1 MSGSTLFDLTG
12 QVILVTGATGGIG
25 AEVARAL
32 ADHGAKVAVH
42 GRDQARLAA
51 LVEAIPGSFAVTFD
65 LTDHAGASDAI
76 ESIFAREGR
85 IDGLFCIAAARDRR
99 PLAELDT
106 DSYAR
111 LVGANLIAPYH
122 LARCVAPHMRAAGR
136 GRIVMMTSLAQDMA
150 MPGDA
155 GYPST
160 KAGLAGLV
168 RSLAVELGKDG
179 ITVNGVSPGPIK
191 TEINAP
197 LADDPKWAAMID
209 RTIPLK
215 RWGRP
220 DEMSGA
226 CVFLASDSSSYM
238 TGQILTLDGGAGVRM
253 FPMDEG

>member
-1 MSGSTLFDLTG
+1 MQGLFDLAG
-12 QVILVTGATGGIG
+12 RVILVTGATGGIG
-25 AEVARAL
+25 SEVALAL
-32 ADHGAKVAVH
+32 AAHGARVVLH
-42 GRDQARLAA
+42 GRDAARLEALAA
-51 LVEAIPGSFAVTFD
+51 RVPGSVPVQFD
-65 LTDHAGASDAI
+65 VTDHAAVASSVDTLI
-76 ESIFAREGR
+76 ARFGR

-111 LVGANLIAPYH
+111 LVAANLIAPYH
-122 LARCVAPHMRAAGR
+122 LARCVAPHMQAAGW

-179 ITVNGVSPGPIK
+179 ITVNGVSPGPIA
-191 TEINAP
+191 TEVNLP
-197 LADDPKWAAMID
+197 LGDDPKWAAMIN

-220 DEMSGA
+220 DEMSGV
-226 CVFLASDSSSYM
+226 CVFLASEASSYM
-238 TGQILTLDGGAGVRM
+238 TGQILTLDGGASVRM
-253 FPMDEG
+253 FPMD

>member
-1 MSGSTLFDLTG
+1 MPGMFDLTG

-25 AEVARAL
+25 AEVSVAL
-32 ADHGAKVAVH
+32 ASHGARVVLH
-42 GRDQARLAA
+42 GRNKDRLKAVAAR
-51 LVEAIPGSFAVTFD
+51 VPGSSAVACD
-65 LTDHAGASDAI
+65 VTDHAAVSASVG
-76 ESIFAREGR
+76 EIFDKYGR

-99 PLAELDT
+99 ALGDLDAKSYAELVD
-106 DSYAR
+106 
-111 LVGANLIAPYH
+111 ANLIAPYH
-122 LARCVAPHMRAAGR
+122 LARCVAPHMTSGGR

-179 ITVNGVSPGPIK
+179 VTVNGVSPGPIK
-191 TEINAP
+191 TDVNAP
-197 LADDPKWAAMID
+197 LADDPKWMAMID

-220 DEMSGA
+220 DELCGV
-226 CVFLASDSSSYM
+226 CVFLASDASSYM
-238 TGQILTLDGGAGVRM
+238 TGQILTLDGGASVRM
-253 FPMDEG
+253 FPMEDV